1 MNRVKQLLAAVDR
14 FQQGHSWLAV
24 AAATWKKF
32 GDDQAG
38 NLAALIAYYAFAAIF
53 PLLLVLVTVLNL
65 ALSNDPTL
73 HQHLLNSVQVQFPG
87 FGKELLPKHGLNKTG
102 AALVIGLVLTLLA
115 ARGVASAAQNAMNTV
130 WEIPL
135 MKRPSFPWS
144 LLRSLGLIGI
154 VAPGALV
161 TIALSGLAG
170 GAGHVLTGVLAH
182 IATIVVSL
190 LLNVGLF
197 WFGFRLATAAQVRT
211 RDLLLSAALSA
222 VTWQV
227 LQLVGGYF
235 VSHQLHSNSVYGIF
249 GVVLGLLAWFYL
261 QAQLTLYVVELNVV
275 RVRHLWPRSMF
286 PPPLTEAD
294 LRAYELYAGAQQR
307 RPDVAVQVS
316 QVAADAEPEP
326 EAKSAGPPP
335 SAAKPEPE
343 PAGERGERA

>member
-65 ALSNDPTL
+65 ALRNDPSL
-73 HQHLLNSVQVQFPG
+73 HQALLDSVHRQLPG
-87 FGKELLPKHGLNKTG
+87 FGNELLPKHGLNKSG
-102 AALVIGLVLTLLA
+102 VALVIGLVLTFLG
-115 ARGVASAAQNAMNTV
+115 ARGVASATQNAMNTV

-144 LLRSLGLIGI
+144 LLRSIGLIVVIG
-154 VAPGALV
+154 PGVLI

-170 GAGHVLTGVLAH
+170 GAGHVLTGVAAH
-182 IATIVVSL
+182 IAAVVVSL
-190 LLNVGLF
+190 LLNVGVF
-197 WFGFRLATAAQVRT
+197 WLGFRLATAKEVRT
-211 RDLLLSAALSA
+211 RDLLLSAVLAA
-222 VTWQV
+222 VAWQV
-227 LQLVGGYF
+227 LQVVGGYF
-235 VSHQLHSNSVYGIF
+235 VAHQLHSNSVYGIF

-275 RVRHLWPRSMF
+275 RVRRLWPRSMF

-316 QVAADAEPEP
+316 QVAADAEPETG
-326 EAKSAGPPP
+326 ATGAAPPP
-335 SAAKPEPE
+335 TAAKPEPE
-343 PAGERGERA
+343 PAGERNERG